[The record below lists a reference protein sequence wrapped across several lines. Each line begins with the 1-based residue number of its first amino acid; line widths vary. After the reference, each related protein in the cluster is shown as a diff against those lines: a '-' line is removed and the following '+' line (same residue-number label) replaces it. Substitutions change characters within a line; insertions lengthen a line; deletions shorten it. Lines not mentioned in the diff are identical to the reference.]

1 MSTFRRTL
9 IIFGVALMASVAN
22 AAQVDN
28 STLAKSD
35 SDLDKSPNVF
45 VDIAGLETVEG
56 GRTIS
61 DPVAQVILA
70 AKPEATAF
78 GTGPAMVDPLNQ
90 PLTESVTATRAQFD
104 WSGMERWTRH
114 PMAAAGISV
123 AVVFLGYFL
132 LKLSRGRG
140 SARRPGQLPR
150 QVVELIGFVP
160 LGQRQQLQLVRLG
173 SKLVLVAVSANGAEP
188 LAEVTDPVEVDQ
200 ILTAC
205 QSGQS
210 ALAGAIGRW
219 TGRQPARDYG
229 RADGR
234 NPARALFEA

>member
-1 MSTFRRTL
+1 MSTFRIAL
-9 IIFGVALMASVAN
+9 IIIGVALLSSATN
-22 AAQVDN
+22 AAQLIDSSLVR
-28 STLAKSD
+28 SD
-35 SDLDKSPNVF
+35 SDLDKTPDVF
-45 VDIAGLETVEG
+45 VDIAGLETAEG
-56 GRTIS
+56 TRTIS
-61 DPVAQVILA
+61 NSVAREIST
-70 AKPEATAF
+70 AKSEAPSF

-90 PLTESVTATRAQFD
+90 PLTESAPAARAPFD

-114 PMAAAGISV
+114 PIAAAGISL

-132 LKLSRGRG
+132 LRLFGGRR
-140 SARRPGQLPR
+140 SVRRPGQLPR

-219 TGRQPARDYG
+219 TGRQTARDFG
-229 RADGR
+229 RQ
-234 NPARALFEA
+234 PARALFEA